1 MTRSIAVLLLVL
13 AQAAPA
19 HAADP
24 ATAPD
29 DQPPIKAGIDLGMTS
44 AYIWRGF
51 VENDRLRIAPSG
63 NYSKSLNAA
72 LFENRFYVGVTLSAK

>member
-13 AQAAPA
+13 AQAALA

-51 VENDRLRIAPSG
+51 VERPPPDRAVRQLRQEPERG
-63 NYSKSLNAA
+63 VVRESL
-72 LFENRFYVGVTLSAK
+72 YVGVTLSAK